1 MCLLKTPWFEEAGG
15 NNHGETRTVRFVPR
29 ILGVFPCDYVA
40 FGGRSSPSEW
50 ERSPHCVKK
59 TTWLFVR
66 LTSEMHRFFAGDQG
80 RHYIFTATANLLEDS
95 GPFDVF
101 SSHLG

>member
-1 MCLLKTPWFEEAGG
+1 MRLLKTPWFEEAGG

-29 ILGVFPCDYVA
+29 ILGVFRCDYVA

-66 LTSEMHRFFAGDQG
+66 LTSEMHRFFC
-80 RHYIFTATANLLEDS
+80 R
-95 GPFDVF
+95 GPGTSLHF
-101 SSHLG
+101 HGHRNPA